1 MKYQKLDSITHIH
14 KRPDMYIGTNRI
26 RNVSDQLYCEA
37 CEDNQVQ
44 ILCKPI
50 MAMNDGFARIFLE
63 ALSNAIDN
71 FFRSQNTPTP
81 LTKITVELDRESGW
95 TSIQNDGL
103 HIPIEI
109 HTEENIYIPELIF
122 GHLLSGSNLD
132 DDEQR
137 QTSGRNGLGVKL
149 LNVFSQEFKISCFD
163 PDRQLL
169 YEQRWTDHMKHCH
182 KPKIRKKTSTKGYTK
197 LSWLPDFQLF
207 GMTGYDDSHCS
218 LYQRYLLDAGMIT
231 KIPVYWNDRKYH
243 FKNLAAYVD
252 LFPLEERKKC
262 DGILNGSNF
271 SIEYVI
277 CEQFLPLP
285 SISFVN
291 GIYTKEGG
299 VHVDRFSMELFRQ
312 LAKKLS
318 KLKIMPKDLKQY
330 FTIFLNVS
338 VINPEFSS
346 QSKTKMVSSQ
356 SDVQID
362 LPVKHV
368 QQIAKWNFVQEIQ
381 ELNRVKE
388 IMNLKKNEKKRGF
401 RRIDGLDP
409 ANLAGTKHSKD
420 CQLILCEGLSA
431 KTYSTLGISKGYNNR
446 SGRNYFGIYPLR
458 GKCLNVRNA
467 TIQSIANNKEI
478 SDVIRALNLKFDVD
492 YTKEENFKTLY
503 YGKVCIITDA
513 DEDGHHICS
522 LILNFFHK
530 LFPTLFDRS
539 EAFLSIMMTPIAK
552 ITIGSNVQSF
562 YNDYDYQ
569 QALEQVQTS
578 QRSFQVKYYKGLG
591 TSSNAEILETFG
603 EKIVDFFKDEETANY
618 MNKIFHKNFSS
629 DRKQWLLQY
638 DPTSYIVPSE
648 QYPITTYFNQELI
661 KYSMED
667 CKRSIPNIYDGLKVS
682 QRKCLF
688 SVFKKNLQYHSKSMK
703 VAQLAGYCAEHS
715 NYHHGENCLFETII
729 KMSHHFPGSNNIP
742 FFERDGQFGS
752 RSHGGKDAANARYI
766 FTKLAPLTRLLF
778 PAEDDVLLNY
788 TLDDGDKVEPDYY
801 LPILPTSL
809 LNGCT
814 AGIGTGWS
822 CFIPCFPFRE
832 LLFRIREYLRGN
844 REAFFIDPDYYGY
857 GGSIEKIDSNR
868 YRTVGKLSSFTKKN
882 KVYYEIRELPIGVW
896 TDKYKEELESM
907 QEQKKIKNLKNYSGT
922 EKIHF
927 VFEPVSERINETTM
941 KLSSTLHLTNM
952 VLFSQQNRIQRFS
965 TIQEIFDEYFEK
977 RYELYGKRIQYQI
990 NILEQEVE
998 MLDNKTRFLNAVI
1011 EGQIKPFDYQEDDLE
1026 NRLETLGFS
1035 RCENRF
1041 DYLLSIPIRSMTRT
1055 RYGQLMEKM
1064 RETEKK
1070 LALYRKVTPE
1080 ELWEKDL
1087 HRLEAQYKKFYSL
1100 PHEMS

>member
-1 MKYQKLDSITHIH
+1 MRYQKLDSISHIH
-14 KRPDMYIGTNRI
+14 KRPDMYIGTNRT
-26 RNVSDQLYCEA
+26 RDVTDQFFCESVD
-37 CEDNQVQ
+37 DNQVQ
-44 ILCKPI
+44 ISYQATMPS
-50 MAMNDGFARIFLE
+50 NDGFTRIFLE
-63 ALSNAIDN
+63 ALSNAVDN
-71 FFRSQNTPTP
+71 FYRSQNTTSP
-81 LTKITVELDRESGW
+81 LTKIMVELNRDTGW
-95 TSIQNDGL
+95 TSVQNDGM
-103 HIPIEI
+103 HIPIEM
-109 HTEENIYIPELIF
+109 HVEENIYVPELIF

-132 DDEQR
+132 DDEDR

-149 LNVFSQEFKISCFD
+149 LNVFSQEFQVSIHD
-163 PDRQLL
+163 PERQLL
-169 YEQRWTDHMKHCH
+169 YEQRWTDHMKKCH
-182 KPKIRKKTSTKGYTK
+182 KPKIRKKSSGKGYTK
-197 LSWLPDFQLF
+197 LSWLPDFSLF
-207 GMTGYDDSHCS
+207 GMSQYDDCHCS
-218 LYQRYLLDAGMIT
+218 LYQRYLLDAAMIT
-231 KIPVYWNDRKYH
+231 KVPVYWNDQKYH
-243 FKNLAAYVD
+243 FKNLSAYVN
-252 LFPLEERKKC
+252 LFSVEQKKTV
-262 DGILNGSNF
+262 DGIFVGSNY
-271 SIEYVI
+271 SVEYVVSERFI
-277 CEQFLPLP
+277 PVA

-291 GIYTKEGG
+291 GINTKEGG
-299 VHVDRFSMELFRQ
+299 IHVEKFSMELFRQ
-312 LAKKLS
+312 LAKKLI
-318 KLKIMPKDLKQY
+318 KLKISPKELRQY
-330 FTIFLNVS
+330 FTIFLNVN

-346 QSKTKMVSSQ
+346 QSKTKMISSQ
-356 SDVQID
+356 SELNIEI
-362 LPVKHV
+362 PVKHV
-368 QQIAKWNFVQEIQ
+368 HQIAKWDFVQEIQ

-492 YTKEENFKTLY
+492 YTLEENFKTLY

-539 EAFLSIMMTPIAK
+539 EPFLSIMMTPIAK
-552 ITIGSNVQSF
+552 IIQGSRIQSF

-569 QALEQVQTS
+569 RALEEIQTL
-578 QRSFQVKYYKGLG
+578 QRPFQVKYYKGLG

-603 EKIVDFFKDEETANY
+603 EKIVDFLKDEDTTTS
-618 MNKIFHKNFSS
+618 MNKIFHKSFSA
-629 DRKQWLLQY
+629 DRKQWLLHY
-638 DPTSYIVPSE
+638 DPTRYIVPE
-648 QYPITTYFNQELI
+648 KNYPITTYFNQELI

-688 SVFKKNLQYHSKSMK
+688 SVFKKNLQYNLKSMK

-778 PAEDDVLLNY
+778 PAEDDILLNY

-801 LPILPTSL
+801 LPIIPTSL

-822 CFIPCFPFRE
+822 CFIPCFPFAE
-832 LLFRIREYLRGN
+832 LVYRIRQYLNGN
-844 REAFFIDPDYYGY
+844 REAFTIDPAYYGY
-857 GGSIEKIDSNR
+857 GGIITKMDDHR
-868 YRTVGKLSSFTKKN
+868 YKTTGKLNCFTKKN
-882 KVYYEIRELPIGVW
+882 KTYYEITELPIGVW
-896 TDKYKEELESM
+896 TDKYKEELEVM

-927 VFEPVSERINETTM
+927 VFEPVTDRISEESM

-952 VLFSQQNRIQRFS
+952 VLFSQQNRIQRFHS
-965 TIQEIFDEYFEK
+965 IQEIFDEYYEK
-977 RYELYGKRIQYQI
+977 RFDLYQKRIEHQI
-990 NILEQEVE
+990 HALTIDLDILA
-998 MLDNKTRFLNAVI
+998 NKKKFLKAVI
-1011 EGQIKPFDYQEDDLE
+1011 SQQLKIFDYQDNDLE
-1026 NRLETLGFS
+1026 HRLEALHFS
-1035 RCENRF
+1035 RHENSF
-1041 DYLLSIPIRSMTRT
+1041 EYLLSIPIRSMTKT
-1055 RYGQLMEKM
+1055 RYEQLKQKHS
-1064 RETEKK
+1064 ETLQK
-1070 LALYRKVTPE
+1070 LELYRHIKPE
-1080 ELWEKDL
+1080 HLWEKDL
-1087 HRLEAQYKKFYSL
+1087 KRLEEKYYKVYSTF
-1100 PHEMS
+1100 EE